1 MDRQRSV
8 LEDIGDK
15 HESVVREVRITPD
28 LEVGI
33 SPDTLFRHVDQIS
46 QNSDVNV
53 EKVRATKY
61 LDTFDE
67 ELQCPSWG
75 YPTVGAYYRD
85 ASSTDSLLAV
95 RIPVLAVNAEDD
107 PIAPKEVLPYTEA
120 QANPYVVLCTTSM
133 GGHLSWFESGDGRW
147 FVKPVSRENKFLHA
161 IYILTYD

>member
-1 MDRQRSV
+1 MKALFEKYV
-8 LEDIGDK
+8 C
-15 HESVVREVRITPD
+15 PND
-28 LEVGI
+28 LHLGQ
-33 SPDTLFRHVDQIS
+33 SPHTSSRHVDQIS
-46 QNSDVNV
+46 QNTDVNV

-95 RIPVLAVNAEDD
+95 RIPVLAINAEDD
-107 PIAPKEVLPYTEA
+107 PIAPQEVLPYTEA

-147 FVKPVSRENKFLHA
+147 FVKPVSSENKCL
-161 IYILTYD
+161 YVVYEY